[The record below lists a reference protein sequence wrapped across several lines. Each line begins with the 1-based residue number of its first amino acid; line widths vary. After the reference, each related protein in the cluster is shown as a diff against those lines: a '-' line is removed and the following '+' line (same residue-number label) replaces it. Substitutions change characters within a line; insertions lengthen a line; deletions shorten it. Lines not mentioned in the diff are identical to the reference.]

1 MRNSWFQGF
10 FRNCWAHGERGR
22 ERERDLIGKKEE
34 LLFNKKTG
42 EEENVGSEQ
51 QQLGKRQVMCVQ
63 TSCKMHSMLFTTLLI
78 YITSVIKFGE
88 SNFFPKDFPIQSVS
102 SINSAHFF
110 VFFLNQLLLSTKS
123 YLNFIQEPYHKTKL
137 YFYITH
143 LRQKIY
149 KYKYSQP

>member
-1 MRNSWFQGF
+1 MARE
-10 FRNCWAHGERGR
+10 GER

-42 EEENVGSEQ
+42 EEENVRSEQ

-88 SNFFPKDFPIQSVS
+88 SNFFSKRFPNPIRFFHKLS
-102 SINSAHFF
+102 SFF
-110 VFFLNQLLLSTKS
+110 CFFLKSTT
-123 YLNFIQEPYHKTKL
+123 FIHQILFK
-137 YFYITH
+137 FYTRI
-143 LRQKIY
+143 I
-149 KYKYSQP
+149 S